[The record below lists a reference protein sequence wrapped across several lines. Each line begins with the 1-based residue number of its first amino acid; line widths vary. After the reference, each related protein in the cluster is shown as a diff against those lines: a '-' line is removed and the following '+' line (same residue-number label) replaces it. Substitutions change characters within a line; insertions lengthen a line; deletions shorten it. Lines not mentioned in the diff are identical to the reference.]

1 MAREKKDKGA
11 RHVARVDKMS
21 KRGSAAKGT
30 HAAHK
35 LSWEVYN
42 GIGRSMPGRPLKKT
56 ERLQSAMGAATNLQ
70 VKSARGNLVLDR
82 RRDARIIAA
91 VRGDGAVREKTTA
104 ARAFQAYKG
113 GMAGDATMR
122 KRAARIGNLAV
133 KTGQRGRPQLVK
145 NLHKK

>member
-1 MAREKKDKGA
+1 MR
-11 RHVARVDKMS
+11 

-42 GIGRSMPGRPLKKT
+42 GIGKHMPGRPLKRTAK
-56 ERLQSAMGAATNLQ
+56 LHAAMGAAGNLR

-82 RRDARIIAA
+82 RRDARVVAA
-91 VRGDGAVREKTTA
+91 VTGDGAVREKTTA
-104 ARAFQAYKG
+104 ARAFQACKG

-122 KRAARIGNLAV
+122 ARAAKIGNLAV
-133 KTGQRGRPQLVK
+133 KTGQRGRPRLVK
-145 NLHKK
+145 NLHKEK